1 MSLKLN
7 MGLLGLLGFALQCFD
22 VLAWPLFA
30 LLYPLYSSIRAIET
44 NSISDTHKL
53 NTYWI
58 VFSLILL
65 FEHAFMKL
73 LECFSLWPYM
83 RLLIVF
89 YLVIPHFDGALY
101 VYRHLICP
109 CLSMDPQILFSLF
122 KMRKESLVRENFLSE
137 VERYVK
143 ENGYEGLE
151 KFISSKPNGGQN
163 DMKAVQ
169 VLVKKKETTANQVSE
184 AEPILTVNKD
194 RSSAMQIK
202 EKTIEVAADRR
213 ILETPPSKKVQKE
226 LTAVSALATQ
236 TDAKNIEVAA
246 DTGILKTLPQK
257 KVQKEWTAISPLP
270 TQTDA
275 KTIEVAA
282 DRGILKTLP
291 QKKVQKEW
299 TAISPLPTQTDAKT
313 IEVAAERGILKTPPP
328 KKVQGELA
336 AVCPLPIQTDA
347 KNIEVAADTGILKTL
362 PQKKVQ
368 KEWTAISPLPT
379 QTDAKTIEKVQKE
392 WTAISPL
399 PTRTDAK
406 TIEVAAERGILKTP
420 PPKKVQGE
428 LTAVCPL
435 PIQTDATFDFPLGGN
450 IHKATYEAV
459 KINNEA
465 KPNLTLT
472 EDHTVPAVKINGKP
486 VEVGIGMEHPQ
497 SPKQVQKEWT
507 CALCQ
512 VTTTC
517 ETTLN
522 SHLQGRKHTASYDAL
537 KARNQA
543 FVFVPTNAPASTA
556 KTSHHPNKE
565 PGKSIPS
572 SGVKQKVTSNEHVQ
586 AQKKIS
592 PITKLYKPKEV
603 LVDGVS
609 SNGLKGK
616 TTIHLEK
623 VQSQQPKQNSRLWCA
638 VCSVRCSGE
647 IDMMC
652 HLKGRKHKENEQ
664 RQENLRQENLF
675 KVAGM
680 NKPWG
685 ICDTV
690 TGVASVLKANSTE

>member
-1 MSLKLN
+1 
-7 MGLLGLLGFALQCFD
+7 
-22 VLAWPLFA
+22 
-30 LLYPLYSSIRAIET
+30 
-44 NSISDTHKL
+44 
-53 NTYWI
+53 
-58 VFSLILL
+58 
-65 FEHAFMKL
+65 MKL

-101 VYRHLICP
+101 VYKHLICP
-109 CLSMDPQILFSLF
+109 CLSMDPQIIFSLF

-151 KFISSKPNGGQN
+151 KFISSKSTKSNIDGNLKAVSTMDNDEPNGGQN
-163 DMKAVQ
+163 DIKAVQ
-169 VLVKKKETTANQVSE
+169 ILVKKKETTANQVSE

-202 EKTIEVAADRR
+202 EKTVEVAADRR

-226 LTAVSALATQ
+226 LTAVSVLATQ
-236 TDAKNIEVAA
+236 TDAKN
-246 DTGILKTLPQK
+246 
-257 KVQKEWTAISPLP
+257 
-270 TQTDA
+270 
-275 KTIEVAA
+275 IEVAA

-299 TAISPLPTQTDAKT
+299 TAISPLPTQ
-313 IEVAAERGILKTPPP
+313 
-328 KKVQGELA
+328 
-336 AVCPLPIQTDA
+336 
-347 KNIEVAADTGILKTL
+347 
-362 PQKKVQ
+362 
-368 KEWTAISPLPT
+368 
-379 QTDAKTIEKVQKE
+379 
-392 WTAISPL
+392 
-399 PTRTDAK
+399 TDAK

-472 EDHTVPAVKINGKP
+472 ENHTVPTVKINEKP

-517 ETTLN
+517 ETNLN
-522 SHLQGRKHTASYDAL
+522 SHLQGRKHKASYDAL

-543 FVFVPTNAPASTA
+543 FVPTIAPASTA
-556 KTSHHPNKE
+556 KTSDQPNKE
-565 PGKSIPS
+565 PEKSIPS
-572 SGVKQKVTSNEHVQ
+572 RGLKQKVTSNEHVQ
-586 AQKKIS
+586 AQPKFS
-592 PITKLYKPKEV
+592 PLTKLNKPKEA
-603 LVDGVS
+603 LVDCVS

-616 TTIHLEK
+616 IAIHLDK
-623 VQSQQPKQNSRLWCA
+623 VQSQQPKPNSSLWCA
-638 VCSVRCSGE
+638 LCSIRCAGE
-647 IDMMC
+647 TDMMC
-652 HLKGRKHKENEQ
+652 HLKGRKHNENEQ
-664 RQENLRQENLF
+664 RQENLI
-675 KVAGM
+675 KVAEM
-680 NKPWG
+680 NKPRG
-685 ICDTV
+685 ICDTA
-690 TGVASVLKANSTE
+690 TGEFDIFW